1 MHWCIYVCM
10 CVYGVN
16 ILTFCCLMLNGL
28 FLTIVSFNLYYSPGL
43 EARLALLWVKGVN
56 IGN

>member
-1 MHWCIYVCM
+1 MCL
-10 CVYGVN
+10 CVYCVN